1 MIKKV
6 LVTKVVE
13 EEREVFSFNELSKEV
28 QEKLIKKY
36 REEQSESDIYFE
48 LEEVINSFK
57 AIAIHCGFTFE
68 CEYNVGYQYTK
79 LTTSEEVDE
88 LIGVRAYAYVWNN
101 YIEPNLIGKFLKF
114 IDDEVYYSKI
124 TKVMKYPFTG
134 VCFDYVLFE
143 AFNRF
148 KDSFTLNS
156 TVGDFISIL
165 EDVMNKTVDSEIDS
179 KTSDEYIADCLSA
192 DNYYFADGEIANLA

>member
-68 CEYNVGYQYTK
+68 YEYNVGYQYTK

-88 LIGVRAYAYVWNN
+88 LIGVRAYAYVLNN

-134 VCFDYVLFE
+134 VCFDYALFE

-156 TVGDFISIL
+156 TVGDFIYIL
-165 EDVMNKTVDSEIDS
+165 ENVMNKTIDSEIDS